1 MQTRINQIS
10 EVTCDL
16 EIEAAA
22 EELAPDFKAAL
33 HRQRARTEMK
43 GFRTGKVPVGLVKRI
58 HGEEIAYMLAQEK
71 VQGAFHKEVIEGKQ
85 YDVVG
90 RPLLTTLDYEMDGD
104 LRAVIRFGIRPE
116 ITLKDLSGEKIPRL
130 KREVTDED
138 VAENLERIR
147 KSRATLVPVETDEI
161 TEDFQVVTDMQR
173 LDDIAGTP
181 VIGEKEEGV
190 TFFVDDKDLHEAIR
204 EGVLGKRV
212 GDTFTVELP
221 PDKDDKGPA
230 RRYQATVK
238 ETKRRDLP
246 DLDDAFA
253 EAATEGKVSDLD
265 AWRGAIRQQL
275 NALWEERTEE
285 LLVDRIVDRMM
296 ALHDIPIPESAV
308 EMYLDGFVD
317 DVKKRN
323 NGKEPKDFDEQAFRE
338 MRRSMAGRHA
348 KWKLL
353 RDAYI
358 EREQL
363 QVTEDDLD
371 AYFDKATGNSDE
383 LAPETLRRYYER
395 TGAID
400 EVRERLMSQK
410 VFADLTDAFE
420 IEDKDPEA
428 FQALLDENASSDSPI
443 VIPA

>member
-1 MQTRINQIS
+1 MQTHINRIS

-16 EIEAAA
+16 EIEAEA
-22 EELAPDFKAAL
+22 EELASDFNVAL
-33 HRQRARTEMK
+33 QRQRTRTEMK
-43 GFRTGKVPVGLVKRI
+43 GFRPGKVPVGLVKRI

-71 VQGAFHKEVIEGKQ
+71 VQEAFRKEVIESEQ

-90 RPLLTTLDYEMDGD
+90 RPVLTTLDYEMDGD
-104 LRAVIRFGIRPE
+104 LRAVIRFGVRPE

-130 KREVTDED
+130 KREVTEED
-138 VAENLERIR
+138 VAEHLERIR
-147 KSRATLVPVETDEI
+147 RSRAALVPVETDEI
-161 TEDFQVVTDMQR
+161 TEDFQVVMDMQR
-173 LDDIAGTP
+173 LDDQTGTP

-190 TFFVDDKDLHEAIR
+190 TFFVDDKDLHESIR
-204 EGVLGKRV
+204 DGVLGRRA
-212 GDTFTVELP
+212 GETFTVEIP
-221 PDKDDKGPA
+221 PDQDNKGPV

-253 EAATEGKVSDLD
+253 EEVTEGKASDLEE
-265 AWRGAIRQQL
+265 WKSVIRGQL
-275 NALWEERTEE
+275 NALWEERTQE
-285 LLVDRIVDRMM
+285 LLVDRIVDRMI

-323 NGKEPKDFDEQAFRE
+323 NGKEPQNFDEQAFRE
-338 MRRSMAGRHA
+338 ERRSVAGRHA
-348 KWKLL
+348 KWNLL

-363 QVTEDDLD
+363 EVTEDDLD
-371 AYFDKATGNSDE
+371 AWFDKATEGSDE

-395 TGAID
+395 TGALD
-400 EVRERLMSQK
+400 EIRERLMSRK
-410 VFADLTDAFE
+410 VFARLTDAFE

-428 FQALLDENASSDSPI
+428 FQALLDEDASSESSI

>member
-1 MQTRINQIS
+1 MQTHINRIS
-10 EVTCDL
+10 DVTCDL
-16 EIEAAA
+16 EIEAAS
-22 EELAPDFKAAL
+22 EELASDFNAAL
-33 HRQRARTEMK
+33 QRQRTRTEMK
-43 GFRTGKVPVGLVKRI
+43 GFRTGKVPVGLVKKI

-71 VQGAFHKEVIEGKQ
+71 VQEAFHKEVIESKQ

-104 LRAVIRFGIRPE
+104 LRAVIRFGVRPE

-130 KREVTDED
+130 KRDVTEED
-138 VAENLERIR
+138 VTEYLDRVR
-147 KSRATLVPVETDEI
+147 RSRAELVPVETDEI
-161 TEDFQVVTDMQR
+161 TEDFQVVMDMQR
-173 LDDIAGTP
+173 LDDKTGAP
-181 VIGEKEEGV
+181 VIGEKEEGI
-190 TFFVDDKDLHEAIR
+190 TFLVDDENLHEGIR
-204 EGVLGKRV
+204 DGVLGKRA
-212 GDTFTVELP
+212 GETFTVEIP
-221 PDKDDKGPA
+221 PDNDEKGPA

-253 EAATEGKVSDLD
+253 EEVTKGKASDLD
-265 AWRGAIRQQL
+265 EWKSVIREQL
-275 NALWEERTEE
+275 HALWEERTEE

-296 ALHDIPIPESAV
+296 TLHDIPIPESAV

-323 NGKEPKDFDEQAFRE
+323 DGKEPKDFDEQAFRE
-338 MRRSMAGRHA
+338 ERRSTAGRHA
-348 KWKLL
+348 KWNLL

-358 EREQL
+358 KHEQL
-363 QVTEDDLD
+363 EVTEDDLD
-371 AYFDKATGNSDE
+371 AYFDKATEDNDE

-395 TGAID
+395 TGAMD
-400 EVRERLMSQK
+400 EVRERLMSRK
-410 VFADLTDAFE
+410 VFARLTDTFE

-428 FQALLDENASSDSPI
+428 FQALLDENASSDSSI

>member
-22 EELAPDFKAAL
+22 EELASDFNAAL
-33 HRQRARTEMK
+33 HRQRTRTEMK
-43 GFRTGKVPVGLVKRI
+43 GFRPGKVPVGLVKKI
-58 HGEEIAYMLAQEK
+58 HGEEIAYLLAQEK
-71 VQGAFHKEVIEGKQ
+71 VQEAFHKEVIESKQ

-90 RPLLTTLDYEMDGD
+90 RPVLTTLDYEMGGD
-104 LRAVIRFGIRPE
+104 LRAVIRFGVRPK

-138 VAENLERIR
+138 VAEHLERIR
-147 KSRATLVPVETDEI
+147 KSRAALVPVETDEI
-161 TEDFQVVTDMQR
+161 TEDFQVVMDMQR
-173 LDDIAGTP
+173 LDDKTGTP

-190 TFFVDDKDLHEAIR
+190 TFFVDDENLHEAIR
-204 EGVLGKRV
+204 EGVLNKRV
-212 GDTFTVELP
+212 GDTFTVEIP
-221 PDKDDKGPA
+221 PDQDDKGPTH
-230 RRYQATVK
+230 RYQATVK
-238 ETKRRDLP
+238 EAKRRDLP

-253 EAATEGKVSDLD
+253 EAVTEGKVSGLD
-265 AWRGAIRQQL
+265 EWKSTIRQQL
-275 NALWEERTEE
+275 NALWEERTQE
-285 LLVDRIVDRMM
+285 LLVDRIADRMM

-323 NGKEPKDFDEQAFRE
+323 NGKEPKDFDEEAFRE
-338 MRRSMAGRHA
+338 ARRSMAGRHA

-358 EREQL
+358 EHEEL
-363 QVTEDDLD
+363 QITEDDLD
-371 AYFDKATGNSDE
+371 AYFDKATGDNDE

-395 TGAID
+395 TSAMD
-400 EVRERLMSQK
+400 EVRERLMSRK
-410 VFADLTDAFE
+410 VFARLTDAFE

-428 FQALLDENASSDSPI
+428 FQALLDENASSDSSI